1 MSELLICS
9 FKQNKNKAVNKRTVT
24 HVSKIN
30 SILLTHSN
38 GNADKIHRLNE
49 NVIEFESS
57 CNDFV
62 PHQ

>member
-9 FKQNKNKAVNKRTVT
+9 FKQNKGKALNKRTVT
-24 HVSKIN
+24 HVSKLN

-38 GNADKIHRLNE
+38 GNAEKLHQLNE
-49 NVIEFESS
+49 NVIEFDS

-62 PHQ
+62 PNQ